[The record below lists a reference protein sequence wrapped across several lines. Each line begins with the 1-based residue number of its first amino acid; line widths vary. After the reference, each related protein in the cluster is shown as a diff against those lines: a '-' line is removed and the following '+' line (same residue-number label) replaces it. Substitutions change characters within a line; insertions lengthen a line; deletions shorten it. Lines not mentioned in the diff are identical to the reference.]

1 MDGYIKAR
9 YNRSEMIE
17 KTKNAPEWV
26 HFGYGNIFRAFH
38 LRGLQKLLNEGY
50 TDKGVIAVEGFDNE
64 IVTKLARPTDDISV
78 VVTFMGDGSV
88 EKEIVESVAESLTFD
103 DWERL
108 CDIFSSDSL
117 KMVSFTVTEKGYAP
131 SDNTDSYMG
140 RVTRL
145 LYERYKAAK
154 RPVAMVSM
162 DNCSKNGDKLKAVIE
177 SFAKR
182 TGDEGFLEYVESVT
196 FPLTMIDKITPRP
209 SEDVQKMLEDDG
221 HENMNVIVT
230 EKSTYIA
237 PFVNGE
243 ECEYLVIEDKF
254 PEGHPPL
261 EKCGVVFTSREEVE
275 RAERLKVTAA
285 LNPLHTALAVLG
297 CVLGYKKISEEMK
310 DNDLVRLIEGI
321 AEEGL
326 RVVEKPK
333 VLSAEDFVDDVL
345 TRRLPN
351 PNLPDTPQRIATDT
365 SQKVAIRFGETIKA
379 YGSDAQSLYFIP
391 IAIAGWLRYLDG
403 VYEDGSKMELSPDP
417 MMEEI
422 TGLDKAKLLK
432 RSDIF
437 GIDLYEA
444 GLAEKILE
452 IYNEMRTSVRE
463 TLHRYMEEY
472 R

>member
-1 MDGYIKAR
+1 MEGYVEAR
-9 YNRSEMIE
+9 YNRDEMIE
-17 KTKNAPEWV
+17 RTKAAPEWV
-26 HFGYGNIFRAFH
+26 HFGYGNIFRAFPA
-38 LRGLQKLLNEGY
+38 RGLQKLLNEGC
-50 TDKGVIAVEGFDNE
+50 TDKGVIAVEGYDGE
-64 IVTKLARPTDDISV
+64 IVDLSRKCDDKTV
-78 VVTFMGDGSV
+78 VVTFMGDGGIQ
-88 EKEIVESVAESLTFD
+88 KEIVKSVAESLTFS

-108 CDIFSSDSL
+108 CEVFKAESL
-117 KMVSFTVTEKGYAP
+117 KMVSFTITEKGYVP
-131 SDNTDSYMG
+131 SKKPDSYMEM
-140 RVTRL
+140 VTRL
-145 LYERYKAAK
+145 LYERYKAGKGAI
-154 RPVAMVSM
+154 AMVSM
-162 DNCSKNGDKLKAVIE
+162 DNCSKNGDKLKEAIVYYAE
-177 SFAKR
+177 K
-182 TGDEGFLEYVESVT
+182 TGDRGFKAYVDDVA

-209 SEDVQKMLEDDG
+209 SEDVKKMLEDDAF
-221 HENMNVIVT
+221 ENMDILVT
-230 EKSTYIA
+230 GKSTYIA

-254 PEGHPPL
+254 PMGHPPL
-261 EKCGVVFTSREEVE
+261 EKCGVIFTSRDEVE
-275 RAERLKVTAA
+275 KAERLKVTAA

-297 CVLGYKKISEEMK
+297 CTLGYKKISEEMK
-310 DNDLVRLIEGI
+310 DNLLVKLIEGI

-333 VLSAEDFVDDVL
+333 VLSAEDFVKDVL
-345 TRRLPN
+345 TKRLPN
-351 PNLPDTPQRIATDT
+351 PSLPDTPQRIATDT
-365 SQKVAIRFGETIKA
+365 SQKVKIRFGETIKA

-403 VYEDGSKMELSPDP
+403 VYEDGSRMELSPDP

-422 TGLDKAKLLK
+422 TGLDKAELLK

-463 TLHRYMEEY
+463 TLRGYMEEY